1 MTTQKDVYDVSKD
14 GSLGAD
20 QLPIKETDSEYSGGS
35 NKIAILSITG
45 SKRFE
50 NFSLEE
56 IRAIDYTNYNT
67 GVVDLAKIYTEN
79 QKKMASERDGK
90 FGGKKQI

>member
-1 MTTQKDVYDVSKD
+1 MTSQKDAYDVNKD

-20 QLPIKETDSEYSGGS
+20 ELPIKETDSEYSGGS

-56 IRAIDYTNYNT
+56 IRAIDYLNHDR
-67 GVVDLAKIYTEN
+67 GIVDLAKIYSEN
-79 QKKMASERDGK
+79 QKKMVSDRDGK
-90 FGGKKQI
+90 FGGKK